1 MSAGKPAV
9 FTEEEAAGQ
18 GCVLGV
24 VTTFSHNSSQ
34 IYRPSCIGA
43 KCQAWRWWATL
54 IDPDDPTKGEPI
66 LSLNSYGYCGLAG
79 RPE

>member
-43 KCQAWRWWATL
+43 KCQAWRWWGTH
-54 IDPDDPTKGEPI
+54 INDPENPQGDMVFSDRT
-66 LSLNSYGYCGLAG
+66 YGFCGLAG

>member
-43 KCQAWRWWATL
+43 KCQAWRWYV
-54 IDPDDPTKGEPI
+54 DQDNPVYPPDR
-66 LSLNSYGYCGLAG
+66 GYCGLAG